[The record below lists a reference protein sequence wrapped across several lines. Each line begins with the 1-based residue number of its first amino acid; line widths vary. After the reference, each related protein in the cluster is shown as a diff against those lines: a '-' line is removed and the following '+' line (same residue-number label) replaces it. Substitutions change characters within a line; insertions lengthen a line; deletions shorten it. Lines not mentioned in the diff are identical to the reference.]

1 MTTVTPLALDGVF
14 EITPKKFG
22 DDRGFFSETWNES
35 ALRDAGIGHRCS
47 CRTTTPIR
55 KPRGRSAGSTISWRR
70 GAQAKLLRVTRGS
83 VLDVVVDIRRSSP
96 TFGKWLSLE
105 LSADKWNQILVPAGF
120 AHGYLTLEP
129 DAEVQYKVSDTYSP
143 QHERAI
149 RFDDPTI
156 AIEWPI
162 DPATFQLSDKD
173 RRATAFADAD
183 VFD

>member
-35 ALRDAGIGHRCS
+35 ALRDAGIGQVFVQDNHAYSKAAGTFRGLHYQLA
-47 CRTTTPIR
+47 
-55 KPRGRSAGSTISWRR
+55 PR
-70 GAQAKLLRVTRGS
+70 AQAKLLRVTRGS

>member
-35 ALRDAGIGHRCS
+35 ALLDAGIGQAFVQDNHAYSKAAGTFRGLHYQLA
-47 CRTTTPIR
+47 
-55 KPRGRSAGSTISWRR
+55 PR
-70 GAQAKLLRVTRGS
+70 AQAKLLRVTRGS